1 MNTTLNIFVRTD
13 YGFAVM
19 TRHPKVES
27 VLAKQ
32 KCDKMSETGG
42 VFNIET
48 VSTDA
53 TTVYWQYGK
62 FVKDIDVHIFL
73 DGKEITFGDLFTSY
87 NESIDYNEEIMTDE
101 AWENMGKYYDEIE
114 ESEKS

>member
-1 MNTTLNIFVRTD
+1 MNTTLNVFVRTD
-13 YGFAVM
+13 FGFAVM

-27 VLAKQ
+27 VLAKNY
-32 KCDKMSETGG
+32 CDKMSEKGG

-48 VSTDA
+48 VSPDA

-62 FVKDIDVHIFL
+62 FVKGIDIHIFL
-73 DGKEITFGDLFTSY
+73 DGKEITFGDLFASY
-87 NESIDYNEEIMTDE
+87 NESLDYNNEIITDE
-101 AWENMGKYYDEIE
+101 AWVNMKKYYDEVD